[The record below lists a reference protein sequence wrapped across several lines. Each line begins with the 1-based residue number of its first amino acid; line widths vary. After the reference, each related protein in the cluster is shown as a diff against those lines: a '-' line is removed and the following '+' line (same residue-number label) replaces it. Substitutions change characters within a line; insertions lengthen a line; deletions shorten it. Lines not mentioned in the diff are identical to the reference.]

1 MEAPAITAGETS
13 TTAPLQGRAPA
24 PEAAAPATPA
34 ASSGRFAPGRLSTLL
49 VLAVTAVV
57 IVVVAVLANG
67 QSSATTDTGG
77 LTPVSLPGT
86 ATGAAPVV
94 GKLAPDFTAT
104 TADGKPFRLSDL
116 KGHPVW
122 LTFGAS
128 WCQPCR
134 AENPDIQ
141 ATFDKVKG
149 SGVQVVQVYMAED
162 AKTVT
167 DYTNRVGITYTKV
180 PDPDQ
185 RLADGYRILG
195 IPTHYFIDSSGV
207 LRQMKIGSLDPASME
222 AAVKGIGG

>member
-1 MEAPAITAGETS
+1 MEAPAMTAQET
-13 TTAPLQGRAPA
+13 PA
-24 PEAAAPATPA
+24 PPQ
-34 ASSGRFAPGRLSTLL
+34 RFGAGRLSTLI
-49 VLAVTAVV
+49 VLAVTGVL
-57 IVVVAVLANG
+57 IVAVAFLAN
-67 QSSATTDTGG
+67 QSSSATTTDTGG
-77 LTPVSLPGT
+77 LTPVTLPGN
-86 ATGAAPVV
+86 ATGAAPSV
-94 GKLAPDFTAT
+94 GQPAPDFTAT

-116 KGHPVW
+116 KGKPVW

-141 ATFDKVKG
+141 ATYDKLKD

-167 DYTNRVGITYTKV
+167 DYANRVGITYTKV

-195 IPTHYFIDSSGV
+195 IPTHFFIDSSGV

-222 AAVKGIGG
+222 QALKGIQG

>member
-1 MEAPAITAGETS
+1 MEAPAMTAQET
-13 TTAPLQGRAPA
+13 PA
-24 PEAAAPATPA
+24 PT
-34 ASSGRFAPGRLSTLL
+34 GRFGAGRLSTLI
-49 VLAVTAVV
+49 VLAVTAVI
-57 IVVVAVLANG
+57 IVAVAVLAN
-67 QSSATTDTGG
+67 QSSSATTDAGG
-77 LTPVSLPGT
+77 LTPVSLPGN
-86 ATGAAPVV
+86 ATGAAPTV
-94 GKLAPDFTAT
+94 GQPAPDFTAT
-104 TADGKPFRLSDL
+104 TADGKAFRLSDL
-116 KGHPVW
+116 KGKPVW

-141 ATFDKVKG
+141 ATYDKLKG

-167 DYTNRVGITYTKV
+167 DYANRVGITYTKV

-195 IPTHYFIDSSGV
+195 IPTHFFIDSSGV

-222 AAVKGIGG
+222 QALKGIQG